1 MQATKGASRKQVLR
15 ELLKDYSEAQIAEI
29 EAALARAKELM
40 SENIGK
46 VLPPP

>member
-1 MQATKGASRKQVLR
+1 MR

-29 EAALARAKELM
+29 EAALARAEELM
-40 SENIGK
+40 GETIGK